1 MNVNVALNRPTFMS
15 SLWHDIHVWL
25 ANDGNNKPLAAAGS
39 CVSTWTEADP
49 WWAVD
54 LGAAL
59 AVLGVLFTNRADGV
73 GNVSRLHYYFP
84 VLRSQ

>member
-15 SLWHDIHVWL
+15 SAWYDIWL
-25 ANDGNNKPLAAAGS
+25 GNDGNNNPLAAAGS
-39 CVSTWTEADP
+39 CVCTNTEADP